1 MTKYIWIDKNILND
15 ENMGYAKDL
24 EQKLSIE
31 ILRCKTINEAI
42 NLMKNFDFL
51 ETKVIVSGRLYLD
64 FVTSFKENLINMRIA
79 PKIIIFTSNVDRF
92 LERNKEY
99 NNIDKTFYNSGGIA
113 TIYDEI
119 ENFFKSKDDNDD
131 KNGPLFT
138 TQALDRQI
146 PRIDSSLSL
155 ISNNETKSS
164 NLLDELE
171 LVFEYIDKKEK
182 LILPLFFKSLI
193 DNISSE
199 NLENYTNLI
208 YNTYSEKSDLIKELL
223 DPIISLKNIPIEIL
237 AKYYARLYTLPT
249 DFHRNLN
256 KDLRSNQKDKYLPFI
271 KTLYEGVKLK
281 SFPLSRDEKL
291 YRGSKLSKE
300 EMEN

>member
-1 MTKYIWIDKNILND
+1 MTKYIWIDKDILND

-24 EQKLSIE
+24 EQKLSIK

-92 LERNKEY
+92 LKRNKEY

-131 KNGPLFT
+131 NNGPLFT
-138 TQALDRQI
+138 TQTLDRQL

-155 ISNNETKSS
+155 TNNETKSS
-164 NLLDELE
+164 NLLEGH
-171 LVFEYIDKKEK
+171 
-182 LILPLFFKSLI
+182 SLI
-193 DNISSE
+193 
-199 NLENYTNLI
+199 
-208 YNTYSEKSDLIKELL
+208 
-223 DPIISLKNIPIEIL
+223 
-237 AKYYARLYTLPT
+237 
-249 DFHRNLN
+249 
-256 KDLRSNQKDKYLPFI
+256 
-271 KTLYEGVKLK
+271 
-281 SFPLSRDEKL
+281 
-291 YRGSKLSKE
+291 
-300 EMEN
+300 